1 MKMRIA
7 LLASVLLASFSFGA
21 DLPEQ
26 ESLRVMQA
34 LIEGDLDGARSE
46 AERLSARHPHFRA
59 AKVLLADL
67 AAIDQGF
74 VPDSLTPPFAGDF
87 GPADWRSEASVR
99 WLHHLD
105 PSPSQRPP
113 AALLQIPASVLI
125 VIVAEMRNAR
135 LYVF

>member
-59 AKVLLADL
+59 AQVLRADL
-67 AAIDQGF
+67 
-74 VPDSLTPPFAGDF
+74 
-87 GPADWRSEASVR
+87 
-99 WLHHLD
+99 
-105 PSPSQRPP
+105 
-113 AALLQIPASVLI
+113 
-125 VIVAEMRNAR
+125 
-135 LYVF
+135 